1 MAKYKTP
8 TLAHRAQYLALRSL
22 IGALRLVGWN
32 TAAAVGEWVG
42 RLGYAP
48 LGIRRALVEDA
59 LRRCFPAFTEDR
71 VRAVARASYGHL
83 GRVTIEAALLSGG
96 PEEVFQRFEPCP
108 DWPVVEAA
116 LAEGRGICMVTGHF
130 GNWELAGSYVG
141 ARLTAMGSG
150 LEAIVRSQSN
160 PLFERYIN
168 RTRERLGMMVIP
180 DAEAVRRTPRALKSG
195 RAVAFVM
202 DQGVIGLASTFVP
215 FFGRLAKT
223 PRGPAVFALRFHSPV
238 VFAAAIRQPDG
249 KYRLR
254 LERVPVTPTGDR
266 DYDVDMIVHDYT
278 ATLERFIRE
287 TPEQY
292 FWQHRRW
299 KHAPPEGTVWPPV
312 RTGGTG
318 AIAG

>member
-1 MAKYKTP
+1 MANDKTP
-8 TLAHRAQYLALRSL
+8 TLAHRAQYAALRTL

-32 TAAAVGEWVG
+32 TATAVGEAIG
-42 RLGYAP
+42 RLGYSP
-48 LGIRRALVEDA
+48 LGIRRDMVEAA
-59 LRRCFPAFTEDR
+59 LRRCFPEFRDER
-71 VRAVARASYGHL
+71 VREVARASYGHL
-83 GRVTIEAALLSGG
+83 GRVTIEATLLSGG
-96 PEEVFQRFEPCP
+96 PEAVFERFEPCP

-116 LAEGRGICMVTGHF
+116 LAEGKGICMVTGHF

-141 ARLTAMGSG
+141 ARLVAMGSG

-168 RTRERLGMMVIP
+168 RTRERLGMTVIP
-180 DAEAVRRTPRALKSG
+180 DAEAVRRTPRALKAG

-223 PRGPAVFALRFHSPV
+223 PRGPAVFALRFAAPI
-238 VFAAAIRQPDG
+238 VFAAAIRQPTG
-249 KYRLR
+249 RYLLK
-254 LERVPVTPTGDR
+254 LERVHVYPTGDR
-266 DYDVDMIVHDYT
+266 DFDVDTIVHDYT
-278 ATLERFIRE
+278 ATLERFVRA

-312 RTGGTG
+312 RTTG
-318 AIAG
+318 AARN